1 MKKYITRIFLLAILI
16 IGIGTIKSQARIY
29 TSDPTVD
36 SGGTVTVTVS
46 SQENVGAYYVYIS
59 NNTGVTFKGVSAPSG
74 VTTEKRGANG
84 ITGIT
89 TTGTNTLAY
98 YTFTVPT
105 VTTETTYKVTFS
117 SGDMSD
123 TNLNTIAN
131 STATATITVKAPVQ
145 QPSPSPSAPPTVAP
159 SPAAPTFSNVNETV
173 YATTE
178 VNIRSSYSTSSSK
191 VGSLQKGDSV
201 TRTGIGSNGWSKV
214 TYNGKTAYIMTSYL
228 TTTKPATPTSEPS
241 AQPSTAPEEKKSNDA
256 TLKSLS
262 ITGVQLT
269 PEFNPSITS
278 YVASINS
285 DVTDVEVIAEVNNE
299 KAKYEIVGNE
309 NLQDGE
315 NTIII
320 TVTAEDGTVTNY
332 EIKLT
337 KGTQEIPLN
346 AFVIMGIKD
355 NGEKIEIKLGEPT
368 ILENII
374 EYNIKLEEWLK
385 SIEILDALNNSNIV
399 YEGIGTF
406 DLVVGKNKY
415 TVILKIQQ
423 EGAEEKTIEYRITIN
438 NPEKVVEITKGEN
451 NKVNYKIIASIA
463 AITLVA
469 ILVITFLIIHYKKQ
483 NKLEYAKPDY
493 SFLGED
499 EETQDKEKKRE
510 ENNNNNEPKRKG
522 GKHF

>member
-1 MKKYITRIFLLAILI
+1 MKKIKKQILFILTFIVMLI
-16 IGIGTIKSQARIY
+16 IANKVYAASATVTPSSYNVTTGNTVNITVGVQA
-29 TSDPTVD
+29 TEAWNLKLTA
-36 SGGTVTVTVS
+36 SGGTLSGTTSVADAADGEVTK
-46 SQENVGAYYVYIS
+46 NVIS
-59 NNTGVTFKGVSAPSG
+59 A
-74 VTTEKRGANG
+74 
-84 ITGIT
+84 
-89 TTGTNTLAY
+89 
-98 YTFTVPT
+98 
-105 VTTETTYKVTFS
+105 TFS
-117 SGDMSD
+117 SATPGTYTITLSGQVTGSD
-123 TNLNTIAN
+123 LVRQNVNKSI
-131 STATATITVKAPVQ
+131 TITVSAPVQ

-406 DLVVGKNKY
+406 DLVVGENKY

-499 EETQDKEKKRE
+499 EEKQDEEKKRE